1 MPRIPLRPS
10 VITACLPGMAETI
23 SHPSRPS
30 AKRQTHNKLATPD
43 PCAFE
48 AELIQAQD
56 DPLGWS
62 ATLLEQ
68 ARQPSVLEPGLKAAP
83 KRKHALPRP
92 CRKAAERLGISSGS
106 PKPHTALL
114 RYSSLQCEQDR
125 LAGPSD
131 RNADPARDLR
141 APPLLSNATQDLN
154 EALIARLEQS
164 NLDLAARISRRRQDE
179 LIYAHAQ
186 TLQAAREQLAL
197 RARRAANLSDSIHV
211 LTRER
216 AELLQQL
223 QGCHLQTD
231 AVAAAIH
238 DLESDIL
245 SARAA
250 LNALPGDQPSRAV
263 AAHAGPSSANA
274 QQGVDRLQLQ
284 RTCTRLEHAV
294 QQARARGDTLAR
306 AVFFGRGSAQAA
318 QAEQALAD
326 ANAEIDQLRSAYAQA
341 RDALQ
346 SDQASSSVNR
356 LAPRTLGSHLAA
368 ERNREIEPL
377 RARLARDENMLTLQR
392 THAERCQRN
401 ARRLQERLA
410 QVDAKLQQARH
421 SSRINT
427 EELWQHEQT
436 VSALEAANGDMQRVV
451 EHAAA
456 HPPAEEARPVA
467 ADIVADTMEALLE
480 ALPGFRE
487 ETIDLVSRQVL
498 RAWADGL
505 HGRSAAFG
513 TDALQPV
520 DALRIALQ
528 ALAIASEGDATAAAN
543 VLRRLGVVRL
553 RELIPSPQV
562 CVAAEAVQP
571 METVTACVGLLAS
584 VPRGMQVLSHML
596 REEPT
601 PPSRE
606 WLEAAQVHLRASH
619 RLALTPDA
627 EQAER
632 TWLGDAQMGARH
644 AVHGDSPLQG
654 LQSATDA
661 QRGAFH
667 AFRNGYE
674 TTAAGSPYARVNACL
689 QMFAQW
695 AVAGS
700 GRRGKRALN
709 PFNALALGMKVGA
722 SEALPTAERR
732 ANDAFREA
740 AGHLTRWLVAR
751 RQIQLA
757 GGRMPSRDELAMQAL
772 LEYAQWLPHEQN
784 ATDLTF
790 TAKALG
796 TIERRAQEL
805 QHSVAASVNEA
816 DALQPAA
823 CHPAVASAWAALRAG
838 HMRLP
843 ETLRLIQRGLLD
855 HAGQPSDLPVGA
867 APLDEE
873 RASVAR
879 NHFHQA
885 VGHASR
891 FLHEGDTSRVKS
903 PRALFQCLRN
913 LMERLEWRDKLRLT
927 EQRVIG
933 LNTTPLSAALAI
945 FPSGLGLKLS
955 AGGQTSSDRS
965 VEIYMGRTG
974 LSLQIGRQKARQF
987 NASTG
992 ISAGV
997 LLPGTE
1003 RAPVGITG
1011 AAEWRMKKE
1020 SGIEHGV
1027 QIRVPRRGKGQEL
1040 EQRAQFLAMFE
1051 HLLQLAEQSGGD
1063 AGRFTER
1070 DFLGELLAHHPS
1082 ITVGLI
1088 GHAERNA
1095 SATESSLSVAAGV
1108 RVGNMDGRPR
1118 RATLGASLGLKARR
1132 ETSRSQTPIEG
1143 YMTMVLKDSSAQSRV
1158 EIAGRASA
1166 SLVAQQWTH
1175 PSTGNAPPTPVA
1187 RLSMATLDLGYSR
1200 ELRLAGSNTFSTLW
1214 MFNNEI
1220 DPVRTDRGF
1229 EFFNFAAFEREV
1241 KRNWQLW
1248 THYGISKLQGKVDD
1262 RRLYMVA
1269 ERQLQDF
1276 IDRVRLHMQDN
1287 KFASLIVDWVLQAEA
1302 APRLDALRAQ
1312 AQLLRVAGCGAQAAE
1327 ADRAFDELISHPGI
1341 WEPTILIL
1349 REKGKRQRERGI
1361 DFFIKRQTNQAAEA
1375 MRTVGQ
1381 WIPYEPVP

>member
-10 VITACLPGMAETI
+10 VIAACLPGMAETI
-23 SHPSRPS
+23 SHPSKPS

-43 PCAFE
+43 PRAFE
-48 AELIQAQD
+48 AELIQAQE

-62 ATLLEQ
+62 ETLREQ
-68 ARQPSVLEPGLKAAP
+68 VRQTSVVEPGLKAAP
-83 KRKHALPRP
+83 KRKHALLRP
-92 CRKAAERLGISSGS
+92 CRKAAERLGLSSGA
-106 PKPHTALL
+106 PEPHARLL
-114 RYSSLQCEQDR
+114 RYSSLQCERDR
-125 LAGPSD
+125 LADPSD
-131 RNADPARDLR
+131 RSANVAL
-141 APPLLSNATQDLN
+141 APHAAPLLSNATQDLN
-154 EALIARLEQS
+154 GALIARLEQS
-164 NLDLAARISRRRQDE
+164 NHDLAAGISRRRQAE
-179 LIYAHAQ
+179 LKYAHAQ
-186 TLQAAREQLAL
+186 TLHAAREQLAL
-197 RARRAANLSDSIHV
+197 RARRAANLSDSINV

-223 QGCHLQTD
+223 HGCNVRTD
-231 AVAAAIH
+231 AVSAAIH
-238 DLESDIL
+238 DLESNIV

-250 LNALPGDQPSRAV
+250 LNALPGVRQSRAV
-263 AAHAGPSSANA
+263 VARTAPSAANA
-274 QQGVDRLQLQ
+274 HQGEDPSHLQ
-284 RTCTRLEHAV
+284 RVCTRLEHAV
-294 QQARARGDTLAR
+294 QDARARGDVLAKT
-306 AVFFGRGSAQAA
+306 VFFGRGSAQAA

-326 ANAEIDQLRSAYAQA
+326 TNAEIDQLRSAYAQA
-341 RDALQ
+341 RDALR
-346 SDQASSSVNR
+346 SDPASSSANR
-356 LAPRTLGSHLAA
+356 PASRTLASELVA
-368 ERNREIEPL
+368 EQDREIEAL
-377 RARLARDENMLTLQR
+377 RTRLGYDEKMLTLQG
-392 THAERCQRN
+392 THAERCRRN
-401 ARRLQERLA
+401 TRRLQARLA
-410 QVDAKLQQARH
+410 QVDAKLEQARH

-427 EELWQHEQT
+427 EELWQQEQT
-436 VSALEAANGDMQRVV
+436 VSVLEAADGDMQRGV

-456 HPPAEEARPVA
+456 QLPADEARPVA
-467 ADIVADTMEALLE
+467 SDIVADTMQTLLDV
-480 ALPGFRE
+480 LPGFRE
-487 ETIDLVSRQVL
+487 ETLDPVSRQVL
-498 RAWADGL
+498 RVWADGL
-505 HGRSAAFG
+505 HARSAAFG
-513 TDALQPV
+513 TEALQPV

-528 ALAIASEGDATAAAN
+528 ALSIASGGDATAAAN
-543 VLRRLGVVRL
+543 ALQRLSVVRM
-553 RELIPSPQV
+553 RELIPPPQV
-562 CVAAEAVQP
+562 SIAAEAVPP

-601 PPSRE
+601 PASRE

-619 RLALTPDA
+619 RLALTQDA

-644 AVHGDSPLQG
+644 AVHGASPLQG

-674 TTAAGSPYARVNACL
+674 TTRTGSPYARVNACL

-700 GRRGKRALN
+700 RRRGNSDLN

-722 SEALPTAERR
+722 SEALPTAVRR

-740 AGHLTRWLVAR
+740 AGHLTSWLVAR

-757 GGRMPSRDELAMQAL
+757 GGRMPSQDELAMQAL
-772 LEYAQWLPHEQN
+772 SEYAHWLPHEQN

-790 TAKALG
+790 TAKVLG
-796 TIERRAQEL
+796 TIELRAQEL
-805 QHSVAASVNEA
+805 QRSVAASASES
-816 DALQPAA
+816 DDLQPAA
-823 CHPAVASAWAALRAG
+823 CHPAIASAWVALRAG
-838 HMRLP
+838 RMRLP

-855 HAGQPSDLPVGA
+855 HAGQPTDMPIGA

-873 RASVAR
+873 LASVAR

-891 FLHEGDTSRVKS
+891 FLHEGDTSRVRS
-903 PRALFQCLRN
+903 PRALFECLRN
-913 LMERLEWRDKLRLT
+913 LMERLEWRDKLRIT

-945 FPSGLGLKLS
+945 IPSGLGLKLS

-1020 SGIEHGV
+1020 SSIEHGV

-1063 AGRFTER
+1063 AGQLTER

-1108 RVGNMDGRPR
+1108 RVGNMDGKPR

-1158 EIAGRASA
+1158 ELAGRASA
-1166 SLVAQQWTH
+1166 SVVAQQWTH
-1175 PSTGNAPPTPVA
+1175 PSIGNAPPTPVA

-1200 ELRLAGSNTFSTLW
+1200 ELHSAGSNTFSTLW

-1229 EFFNFAAFEREV
+1229 EFFDFASFEREV

-1262 RRLYMVA
+1262 QRVYMVA

-1276 IDRVRLHMQDN
+1276 VDRVRLHMQDN
-1287 KFASLIVDWVLQAEA
+1287 KFASMIVDWVLQAEA

-1312 AQLLRVAGCGAQAAE
+1312 AQLLRVAGCEAQAVE
-1327 ADRAFDELISHPGI
+1327 ADRAFDDLISHPGI

-1361 DFFIKRQTNQAAEA
+1361 DFFVKRQTNQAAEA